1 MAASDNNAQDI
12 RFLGRGWAFPP
23 AFDPRTR
30 GALMVSQVDDVEES
44 LRILFSTNPGE
55 RVMQPGYGC
64 GLQRMVFEHLN
75 ESTLTELRS
84 LIEKAVL
91 FFEMRI
97 TLESIAFDTDEAME
111 GLLRIHLRY
120 TIRTTNTRHNMV
132 YPLYLDE
139 GRGSRAGLE
148 GAAA

>member
-1 MAASDNNAQDI
+1 VAHDERSSSDI

-30 GALMVSQVDDVEES
+30 GALMVSQVEDVEES

-64 GLQRMVFEHLN
+64 GLQRMVFENLN
-75 ESTLTELRS
+75 ESALTELRS

-97 TLESIAFDTDEAME
+97 TLESVSFDSDDAME

-120 TIRTTNTRHNMV
+120 TIRTTNTRHNLV
-132 YPLYLDE
+132 YPLYLQE
-139 GRGSRAGLE
+139 GRGSRAL
-148 GAAA
+148 AP

>member
-1 MAASDNNAQDI
+1 
-12 RFLGRGWAFPP
+12 
-23 AFDPRTR
+23 
-30 GALMVSQVDDVEES
+30 MVIHTVS
-44 LRILFSTNPGE
+44 
-55 RVMQPGYGC
+55 
-64 GLQRMVFEHLN
+64 
-75 ESTLTELRS
+75 
-84 LIEKAVL
+84 AVL

-97 TLESIAFDTDEAME
+97 TLEALTFDDSDAME